1 MIDIIVRDC
10 GTVGHLS
17 LIIVTETGKELY
29 RGEHHSKASD
39 AFEKAQLVWRQNR
52 TQDIIDFKKKVG
64 TFVGQ

>member
-10 GTVGHLS
+10 GTVGHLP
-17 LIIVTETGKELY
+17 LITITETGIELY

-39 AFEKAQLVWRQNR
+39 AFEKAQRVWHQNQ

-64 TFVGQ
+64 WGFGG